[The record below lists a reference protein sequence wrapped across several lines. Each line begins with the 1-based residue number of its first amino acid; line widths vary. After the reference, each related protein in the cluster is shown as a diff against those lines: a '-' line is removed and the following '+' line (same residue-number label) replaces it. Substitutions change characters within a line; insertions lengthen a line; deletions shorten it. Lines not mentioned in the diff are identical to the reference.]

1 MVKIRDNVKGGAL
14 TEVTFLI
21 LLSVY
26 TPNHGYGIMQM
37 IEQETDGR
45 VILGAGT
52 LYGAINTLLKKK
64 WIEAVNGEINERK
77 KEYIITAL
85 GRRIAEAESSRLTG
99 LLSSAHK
106 IMKGD
111 TDHD

>member
-1 MVKIRDNVKGGAL
+1 VIIIRDNTKGGAL

-26 TPNHGYGIMQM
+26 TPNHGYGILQW
-37 IEQETDGR
+37 IQKETNGR

-52 LYGAINTLLKKK
+52 LYGAINTLLKKR
-64 WIEAVNGEINERK
+64 WIEAVSQDAGERK

-85 GRRIAEAESSRLTG
+85 GKSMAEAEINRLAG
-99 LLSSAHK
+99 LLFSAQK
-106 IMKGD
+106 IMKVDKGV
-111 TDHD
+111 